1 MDSTVIFAKLIEK
14 KRYHHSIYFSC
25 MNGII
30 WIAIP
35 VMNESEYLPQTVNCL
50 FKQDFPDFRVVFC
63 INQPEKWGGDP
74 AKLQICEDNL
84 KTLQVL
90 QGMNDP
96 RFTVIDRCSPGKGWE
111 GNHYGVGWARK
122 TAMDYVM
129 ENADPD
135 DFILSLDADTVVN
148 RDYISL
154 LIGDL
159 DKNRDIAG
167 ITIRYYHPLTGI
179 EKTDRAI
186 LRYEIYMRLYAIN
199 MMRAG
204 LPYAF
209 TALGSAMGCPVK
221 VYRTI
226 RGITPHKSGEDFYFI
241 EKLYKHGKILVD
253 TNSEV
258 FPAAR
263 FSDRVFFGT
272 GPAMIKGV
280 AGDWSSYPFYLPEF
294 FEEIRQSFSA
304 FRHLPETDLYYP
316 MKEYLSDSFKN
327 PEWWVNLSMNFKI
340 KEQFYRACCR
350 KVDGLIILQYLRYRQ
365 KSLQMTDLEC
375 LRKNIEHHFVSISLE
390 NFNLHRFSFE
400 ASEISLINDLRN
412 HLTHLE
418 NALRKQLHAIAI

>member
-1 MDSTVIFAKLIEK
+1 
-14 KRYHHSIYFSC
+14 
-25 MNGII
+25 MNGKI

-35 VMNESEYLPQTVNCL
+35 VMNESEYLPMTVNCL
-50 FKQDFPDFRVVFC
+50 FEQDFPDFRAVFC
-63 INQPEKWGGDP
+63 VNQPELWWGNPD
-74 AKLQICEDNL
+74 KIHICEDNK
-84 KTLQVL
+84 KTLQYL
-90 QGMNDP
+90 QGLNDP
-96 RFTVIDRCSPGKGWE
+96 RFTVIDCCSAGKGWV
-111 GNHYGVGWARK
+111 GNQYGVGRARK

-148 RDYISL
+148 SDYLSL
-154 LIGDL
+154 LNGDL
-159 DKNRDIAG
+159 DRNRDMSG
-167 ITIRYYHPLTGI
+167 VTIRYYHPLTGV
-179 EKTDRAI
+179 EKADRAI
-186 LRYEIYMRLYAIN
+186 LRYEMYMRLYAIN
-199 MMRAG
+199 MMKAG

-272 GPAMIKGV
+272 GPAMIKGA
-280 AGDWSSYPFYLPEF
+280 AGDWSSYPFYLPEIF
-294 FEEIRQSFSA
+294 NEISKSFSA
-304 FRHLPETDLYYP
+304 FRNLPENDPDYP
-316 MKEYLSDSFKN
+316 MKKFLSESFRSSM
-327 PEWWVNLSMNFKI
+327 WWENISRNFKT
-340 KEQFYRACCR
+340 KEQFYGASVR
-350 KVDGLIILQYLRYRQ
+350 KVDGLIILQYLRYCQ

-375 LRKNIEHHFVSISLE
+375 LRKNIEHHFGSISLE
-390 NFNLHRFSFE
+390 NYNLNRFSFE
-400 ASEISLINDLRN
+400 TSEISLINDLRN